1 VVVEEVDLMEELVV
15 MAVLVVEVVAV
26 QHIVLQRQD
35 LEMFILAN
43 HPHQHHCEDNQLQ
56 DKEILEVRVHQMFMV
71 DQVVEVQE
79 QQEVIIHPT
88 FHLVLVGLV
97 LLHSVVIQISQHR
110 MEHLDHQ
117 QEDGL
122 LVEVEVLEV
131 LLFLRVDLIMHLAV
145 LVVVVM
151 DQILTVVE
159 KATQLPI
166 LEVEED
172 LLTPKVVEEQE
183 EVELVEF

>member
-1 VVVEEVDLMEELVV
+1 MVDL
-15 MAVLVVEVVAV
+15 VEVVEWV
-26 QHIVLQRQD
+26 QDIVLQTKD
-35 LEMFILAN
+35 LEMFIPAN
-43 HPHQHHCEDNQLQ
+43 HPHQDHCEDNQLQ

-122 LVEVEVLEV
+122 PVVAVVPVVILVH
-131 LLFLRVDLIMHLAV
+131 LIMHLVV
-145 LVVVVM
+145 LEVVVM
-151 DQILTVVE
+151 DQILTLLE

-166 LEVEED
+166 LE
-172 LLTPKVVEEQE
+172 
-183 EVELVEF
+183 

>member
-1 VVVEEVDLMEELVV
+1 
-15 MAVLVVEVVAV
+15 
-26 QHIVLQRQD
+26 
-35 LEMFILAN
+35 
-43 HPHQHHCEDNQLQ
+43 
-56 DKEILEVRVHQMFMV
+56 MFMV
-71 DQVVEVQE
+71 DPVAEVPEEQE
-79 QQEVIIHPT
+79 EIIHPT
-88 FHLVLVGLV
+88 LHLVLVGLV
-97 LLHSVVIQISQHR
+97 LLHLVVIQISQHR

-117 QEDGL
+117 QVDGL

-131 LLFLRVDLIMHLAV
+131 LPILVVDLIMHLVV

-151 DQILTVVE
+151 DQILTLLE

-172 LLTPKVVEEQE
+172 LLTSKVVVEQE